1 MKKHFLITISNDIDS
16 ISGVHF
22 VCSFFKKI
30 SQHSVTILHI
40 YRLDNNDTE
49 NSLTEMWAHPDDKV
63 WGQLTVGARRSI
75 DKATSLLGPSNM
87 SIDQMM
93 TKTVAERYGKVKD
106 ILIEGSRGLYDAVI
120 LGRRASYALQWIFEK
135 PGDETAQAMIKDSCF
150 TSPLWICPQPDPGK
164 KNVLLCID
172 GSANSYRAVDHV
184 GYILSVQ
191 DQHKIT
197 LFNVDSGAGTDG
209 DEIFQRATAILHTH
223 NIGNERINK
232 NCSWGL
238 SVAGTILSEIDKGGY
253 GAVALGL
260 RGHKHGLLKNYN
272 LAGGTTSKLIGKLD
286 TTSLWC
292 CP

>member
-1 MKKHFLITISNDIDS
+1 
-16 ISGVHF
+16 
-22 VCSFFKKI
+22 
-30 SQHSVTILHI
+30 
-40 YRLDNNDTE
+40 
-49 NSLTEMWAHPDDKV
+49 MWAHPDDKV
-63 WGQLTVGARRSI
+63 RGQLTVGARRSI
-75 DKATSLLGPSNM
+75 DKATSLLGQSNM

-164 KNVLLCID
+164 KNVLLCVD

-197 LFNVDSGAGTDG
+197 LFHVGSGAGTDA

-223 NIGNERINK
+223 NIRNERINK

-238 SVAGTILSEIDKGGY
+238 SVSGTILGEIDKGGY

-260 RGHKHGLLKNYN
+260 RGHKHGLLKDYN

-286 TTSLWC
+286 TSSLWC